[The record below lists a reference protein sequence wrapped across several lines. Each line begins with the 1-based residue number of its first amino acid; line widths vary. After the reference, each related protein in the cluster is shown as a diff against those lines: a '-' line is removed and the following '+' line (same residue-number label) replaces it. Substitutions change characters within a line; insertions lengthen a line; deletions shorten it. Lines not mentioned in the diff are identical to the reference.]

1 MVERGAKGGAPR
13 RSRRRIILGV
23 IAGVV
28 AALIIAI
35 VVVVQIRANDV
46 QTRLDYISSLS
57 PEDAQRYLEEH
68 PEMIA
73 ELANAESAHTARWWR
88 LATPAERKNLIAT
101 SPEIT
106 GALDGVPYGIRDYAN
121 RKVLDR
127 LIARETA
134 NLKSDPDNGQA
145 RQTLEALKA
154 IKTAINGKREVKRYL
169 VLLVDDELPL
179 AAVAVGNLDSAEQ
192 VTFSVPGM
200 GTYTNDMSLWT
211 QSAENL
217 YLAQGKVGAPESR
230 AVVAWLN
237 YRTPPPGIDA
247 TLGAYATRGAPRL
260 AADIQGLYA
269 TRQDDPVATVSVVGH
284 SYGTTMAANAIA
296 DTDLR
301 LFAFVM
307 LGSAGI
313 EERIAGAAAL
323 HADHVYAGEATA
335 DQEAQWGRISR
346 TDPRSPS
353 FGARVIQVDGNADE
367 GLIGVTGHAPIIH
380 SQWNDDPNSAAWA
393 AYRDSNGVVD
403 PNAYA
408 THLQTWGYLD
418 ASTESLY
425 NTAVATTRT
434 PTSPFSTR

>member
-1 MVERGAKGGAPR
+1 M
-13 RSRRRIILGV
+13 RRRIL
-23 IAGVV
+23 
-28 AALIIAI
+28 AI
-35 VVVVQIRANDV
+35 VGGIVALAIVATVIVVQIRANDV
-46 QTRLDYISSLS
+46 QTRLDYITSLS
-57 PEDAQRYLEEH
+57 PEDAKKYLEEH

-73 ELANAESAHTARWWR
+73 EMANAESAHTARWWR
-88 LATPAERKNLIAT
+88 LATPAERKTLIAT
-101 SPEIT
+101 APEIT

-121 RKVLDR
+121 RKVLDT
-127 LIARETA
+127 LIARKTEQ
-134 NLKSDPDNGQA
+134 LKTDPDNGQT

-154 IKTAINGKREVKRYL
+154 IKIAINGKREVKRFL
-169 VLLVDDELPL
+169 ILLVDEELPL

-217 YLAQGKVGAPESR
+217 YVAQGQVGAPEKR

-260 AADIQGLYA
+260 AADIRGLYA
-269 TRQDDPVATVSVVGH
+269 TRQDDPVPTVSVVGH

-313 EERIAGAAAL
+313 EDRIANAAAL
-323 HADHVYAGEATA
+323 HAERVYAGEALA

-346 TDPRSPS
+346 TDPRSAS
-353 FGARVIQVDGNADE
+353 FGAKVIQVDGNPDQ

-380 SQWNDDPNSAAWA
+380 SQWNDDPNSAAWQ
-393 AYRDSNGVVD
+393 AYRDAEGNVD
-403 PNAYA
+403 PDAFR
-408 THLQTWGYLD
+408 THFQTWGYLD
-418 ASTESLY
+418 AGTESLY
-425 NTAVATTRT
+425 NTAVATTRN
-434 PTSPFSTR
+434 PTAPFSRR